1 SGNNIPLLYGH
12 DFADPFS
19 NIGVV
24 TSAVEDDHGLKIEAV
39 LDLDNEKAAQVHRL
53 IKERRLSQMS
63 FAFRVLDA
71 ADKAEY
77 CVCPPAAAKLSKPSA
92 CPITPT

>member
-1 SGNNIPLLYGH
+1 
-12 DFADPFS
+12 
-19 NIGVV
+19 
-24 TSAVEDDHGLKIEAV
+24 LKIEAV

-71 ADKAEY
+71 AEATVDDEPVFELKRL
-77 CVCPPAAAKLSKPSA
+77 KLYEVSVV
-92 CPITPT
+92 PIGANEQTEILSVKNASDMLSTA